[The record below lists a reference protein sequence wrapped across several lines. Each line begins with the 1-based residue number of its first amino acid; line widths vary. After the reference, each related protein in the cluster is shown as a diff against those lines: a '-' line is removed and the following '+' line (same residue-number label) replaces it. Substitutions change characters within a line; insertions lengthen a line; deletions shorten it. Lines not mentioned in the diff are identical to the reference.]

1 MIVLMEYCN
10 LTIEEL
16 KGEEMIYLSLCIP
29 TNGIEE
35 WVFPVLE
42 KIYMQNV
49 EHSLWEVVLTD
60 NGANEN
66 FEKRMLDYVRQK
78 DNLIYKKTNAYMFE
92 NQIEALKLANGEY
105 LKFVN
110 HRSLL
115 EPGSIQWMVELI
127 KDNLTDKPVIYLSNG
142 VLRRFGQESLNFD
155 LFVKRL
161 GQYASWTTGVG
172 VWKTDFEKIPH
183 DHIYNKI
190 SPHSDVLFSERK
202 KQRYVIDDRVWSKE
216 IDTNHSKKGCYDLYK
231 AFGCEELMITLNL
244 FIDGDISAETFKSVK
259 KSYEKCLSGFYL
271 DFNILKKPCSYV
283 TNGFHDAM
291 GIFFD
296 ERKIIFLAYIRL
308 LYRIIKYPVQKIRGR
323 K

>member
-1 MIVLMEYCN
+1 
-10 LTIEEL
+10 
-16 KGEEMIYLSLCIP
+16 MIYLSLCIP

-35 WVFPVLE
+35 WVIPVLE
-42 KIYMQNV
+42 RIYVQNV
-49 EHSLWEVVLTD
+49 EHTLWEVVITD
-60 NGANEN
+60 NGGNEE
-66 FEKRMLDYVRQK
+66 FEKRMSSYAKQK
-78 DNLIYKKTNAYMFE
+78 TNLLYKKTDAYMFE

-110 HRSLL
+110 HRFLL
-115 EPGSIQWMVELI
+115 EPGSIQWMIDLI
-127 KDNLTDKPVIYLSNG
+127 KDNISDKPVIYLSNG
-142 VLRRFGQESLNFD
+142 VLKMPRREEMNFD
-155 LFVKRL
+155 SFVRKL

-172 VWKTDFEKIPH
+172 VWKTDFEKIPY

-202 KQRYVIDDRVWSKE
+202 KLRYIIDDRIWSKE

-231 AFGCEELMITLNL
+231 AFGCEELTITLNL

-271 DFNILKKPCSYV
+271 DFNILKKPCSYFI
-283 TNGFHDAM
+283 NGFHDAM

-296 ERKIIFLAYIRL
+296 ERKIIFLAYMRL
-308 LYRIIKYPVQKIRGR
+308 LYRIIKHPIKKIRGN